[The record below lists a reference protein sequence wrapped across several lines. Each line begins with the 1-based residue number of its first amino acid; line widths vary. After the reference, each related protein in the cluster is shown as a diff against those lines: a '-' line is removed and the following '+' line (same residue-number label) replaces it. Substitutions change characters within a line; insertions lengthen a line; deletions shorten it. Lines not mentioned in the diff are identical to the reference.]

1 MHAVGGPASGRM
13 RRQSGIVIGFL
24 DQILRS
30 SSLTIEPNQQ
40 IDGPVQVGYKHP
52 VGILRGVEELILL
65 ALGRALLLLLL
76 LVAQGDEAV
85 GLAPTLRLI
94 AEFALLIGVSLG
106 RGLPFGGL
114 QLFQQT
120 RGLARYQDESH
131 LGFLVGFDRLPTI
144 ETGIGTGEDLLDAL
158 G

>member
-40 IDGPVQVGYKHP
+40 INGPLHVGHEHAI
-52 VGILRGVEELILL
+52 GILRGVEELILL

-76 LVAQGDEAV
+76 LVAQGDNAV

-94 AEFALLIGVSLG
+94 AEFALLVGFVLG
-106 RGLPFGGL
+106 RWL
-114 QLFQQT
+114 LFC
-120 RGLARYQDESH
+120 GCD
-131 LGFLVGFDRLPTI
+131 F
-144 ETGIGTGEDLLDAL
+144 
-158 G
+158 